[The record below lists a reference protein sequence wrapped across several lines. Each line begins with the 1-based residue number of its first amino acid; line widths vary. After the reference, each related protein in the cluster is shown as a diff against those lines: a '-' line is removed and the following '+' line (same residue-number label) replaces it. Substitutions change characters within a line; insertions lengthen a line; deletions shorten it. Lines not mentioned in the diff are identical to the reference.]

1 MAWKNVEKTA
11 VSGAKL
17 AMLGAKLPLERRLGS
32 PAGITL
38 TLIRH
43 FGLAAGVKL
52 ALERRFA
59 CQMASS
65 WPLNGV
71 LRFWC
76 PEIPRQNLY
85 IYIYRYLFFFE

>member
-65 WPLNGV
+65 WLWNGA
-71 LRFWC
+71 WG
-76 PEIPRQNLY
+76 PWWSEAPRQNLC
-85 IYIYRYLFFFE
+85 IDDVEACGRA